1 MEKRKT
7 GQTTRQI
14 NMYIK
19 DMIDHPGQL
28 YQIVD
33 HYNDV
38 HNNSIMV
45 KRIEH
50 RLQHEYPKMIDVYH
64 TMNNYGVT
72 ATGRNTMSVRYSPY
86 VLLDRDIF
94 IGRVVD
100 EVVESLFQNMN
111 KPVNI
116 LEITQRVYKDNQKL
130 LFPMLNSDFC
140 GKVIRHTSDRLKYE
154 HSITNID
161 NRLSCEY
168 NVSKELLTY
177 EDNRYFVMTLYSP
190 DFLEA
195 KLSLKV
201 DVDNLDVF
209 KDVYKEYNNVIDA
222 CVTKDI
228 SDVSINDSNDWI
240 KITSSDHLT
249 SNISSNICN
258 ISSNICV
265 GCIDTDVNCGVIDK
279 FEELEK
285 MVEEL
290 KNKDKYKMP
299 NLNTKYDEFNLFK

>member
-1 MEKRKT
+1 MENRKT

-38 HNNSIMV
+38 HNNSIIV

-50 RLQHEYPKMIDVYH
+50 RLQREYPKMIDVYH
-64 TMNNYGVT
+64 TMDNYGVT
-72 ATGRNTMSVRYSPY
+72 ATGANTMCVRYSPY

-100 EVVESLFQNMN
+100 EVVESLFKNMN

-116 LEITQRVYKDNQKL
+116 LEITQRVYKDNPKM
-130 LFPMLNSDFC
+130 LFPTLNNDFC
-140 GKVIRHTSDRLKYE
+140 DKVIKHTLDRLKYE

-161 NRLSCEY
+161 NRLSSEY
-168 NVSKELLTY
+168 NVSKELIIPN
-177 EDNRYFVMTLYSP
+177 DDRYFVITLYSP

-201 DVDNLDVF
+201 DVDNFDVF
-209 KDVYKEYNNVIDA
+209 KDAYKEYNGVIDN

-228 SDVSINDSNDWI
+228 SLDVGGNDWI
-240 KITSSDHLT
+240 KLT
-249 SNISSNICN
+249 SDEHLKTNISSNICTVS
-258 ISSNICV
+258 IA
-265 GCIDTDVNCGVIDK
+265 TDCYNSTIDK

-299 NLNTKYDEFNLFK
+299 DVRTKYDEFNIFK

>member
-1 MEKRKT
+1 MENRKT

-19 DMIDHPGQL
+19 NMIDNPGQS

-50 RLQHEYPKMIDVYH
+50 RLQNEYPNMIDVYH
-64 TMNNYGVT
+64 RMDNYGVT
-72 ATGRNTMSVRYSPY
+72 ATGTNTMSVRYSPY

-100 EVVESLFQNMN
+100 EVIESLFHNMN
-111 KPVNI
+111 KSVDI
-116 LEITQRVYKDNQKL
+116 LEITQHVHKDNPKT
-130 LFPMLNSDFC
+130 LFPTLNNDFC
-140 GKVIRHTSDRLKYE
+140 DKVIKHTLDRLKYE
-154 HSITNID
+154 HYITNID
-161 NRLSCEY
+161 NRLSSEY
-168 NVSKELLTY
+168 NVSKESLISIS
-177 EDNRYFVMTLYSP
+177 NRYFIMKLYSP
-190 DFLEA
+190 EFLEA

-201 DVDNLDVF
+201 DVDNFDVF
-209 KDVYKEYNNVIDA
+209 KDAYKEYNGIIDT
-222 CVTKDI
+222 CVAKDI
-228 SDVSINDSNDWI
+228 SDVTSNDYNDLIKLTSDSN
-240 KITSSDHLT
+240 LT
-249 SNISSNICN
+249 T
-258 ISSNICV
+258 NICV
-265 GCIDTDVNCGVIDK
+265 GSIDTDCNSVIDK

-290 KNKDKYKMP
+290 KNKDKYKTP
-299 NLNTKYDEFNLFK
+299 DLRAKYDEFNLFK

>member
-1 MEKRKT
+1 MENRKT

-14 NMYIK
+14 NAYIK

-45 KRIEH
+45 KRIKH

-64 TMNNYGVT
+64 TMDNYGVT
-72 ATGRNTMSVRYSPY
+72 ATRANTMCVRYSPY

-100 EVVESLFQNMN
+100 EVVESLFKNMN

-116 LEITQRVYKDNQKL
+116 LEITQRVYKDNPKM
-130 LFPMLNSDFC
+130 LFPTLNNDFC

-154 HSITNID
+154 HSVTNID

-168 NVSKELLTY
+168 NVSKESLIC

-201 DVDNLDVF
+201 DVDNFDVF
-209 KDVYKEYNNVIDA
+209 KDAYKEYNGIIDN
-222 CVTKDI
+222 CVAKDI
-228 SDVSINDSNDWI
+228 SLDAGGNDWI
-240 KITSSDHLT
+240 KLT
-249 SNISSNICN
+249 SDEHLLTT

-265 GCIDTDVNCGVIDK
+265 GSIAIDNDCNSVIDK

-290 KNKDKYKMP
+290 KNKDKYKTP
-299 NLNTKYDEFNLFK
+299 DLTPKYDEFNLFK

>member
-1 MEKRKT
+1 MENRKT
-7 GQTTRQI
+7 GQTTRRI
-14 NMYIK
+14 NVYIK

-38 HNNSIMV
+38 HNNSIIV

-50 RLQHEYPKMIDVYH
+50 RLQREYPKMIDVYH
-64 TMNNYGVT
+64 TMDNYGVT
-72 ATGRNTMSVRYSPY
+72 ATGANTMCVRYSPY

-100 EVVESLFQNMN
+100 EVVESLFKNMN

-116 LEITQRVYKDNQKL
+116 LEITQRVYKDNPKI
-130 LFPMLNSDFC
+130 LFPTLNNDFC
-140 GKVIRHTSDRLKYE
+140 DKVIKHTLDRLKYE
-154 HSITNID
+154 HYITNID
-161 NRLSCEY
+161 NRLSSEY
-168 NVSKELLTY
+168 NVSKESLISQ
-177 EDNRYFVMTLYSP
+177 DNRYFVMTLYSP

-201 DVDNLDVF
+201 DVDNFDVF
-209 KDVYKEYNNVIDA
+209 KDAYKEYNAVIDT

-228 SDVSINDSNDWI
+228 SDVTSNDYNDLI
-240 KITSSDHLT
+240 KLT
-249 SNISSNICN
+249 SDGNLTT
-258 ISSNICV
+258 NICV
-265 GCIDTDVNCGVIDK
+265 GSIDANCNSVIDK

-290 KNKDKYKMP
+290 KNKDKYKTP
-299 NLNTKYDEFNLFK
+299 DLRAKYDEFNLFK

>member
-1 MEKRKT
+1 MKMEKRKT

-19 DMIDHPGQL
+19 DMIDHPGQS

-50 RLQHEYPKMIDVYH
+50 RLQHEYPNMVDVYH
-64 TMNNYGVT
+64 TMDNYGVT
-72 ATGRNTMSVRYSPY
+72 ATGRNTMCVRYSPY

-100 EVVESLFQNMN
+100 EVVESLFKNMN

-116 LEITQRVYKDNQKL
+116 LEITQRVYKDNPKM
-130 LFPMLNSDFC
+130 LFPTLNNDFC
-140 GKVIRHTSDRLKYE
+140 DKVIKHTLDRLKYE
-154 HSITNID
+154 HYITNID
-161 NRLSCEY
+161 NRLSSEY
-168 NVSKELLTY
+168 NVSKESLISQ
-177 EDNRYFVMTLYSP
+177 DNRYFVMTLYSP

-201 DVDNLDVF
+201 DVDNFDVF
-209 KDVYKEYNNVIDA
+209 KDVYKEYNAVIDT
-222 CVTKDI
+222 CVSKDI
-228 SDVSINDSNDWI
+228 SDTSSNDWI
-240 KITSSDHLT
+240 KLT
-249 SNISSNICN
+249 SDEHLLTT

-265 GCIDTDVNCGVIDK
+265 GSIDANCNSVIDK

-290 KNKDKYKMP
+290 NKELKNKDKYKTP
-299 NLNTKYDEFNLFK
+299 VLKPKYDEFNLFK

>member
-1 MEKRKT
+1 MENRKT

-19 DMIDHPGQL
+19 DMIDNPGQL

-50 RLQHEYPKMIDVYH
+50 RLQHEYPNMIDVYH
-64 TMNNYGVT
+64 TMDNYGVT
-72 ATGRNTMSVRYSPY
+72 ATGRNTMCVRYSPY

-100 EVVESLFQNMN
+100 EVVENLFNNIN
-111 KPVNI
+111 KPVNV
-116 LEITQRVYKDNQKL
+116 LESTQRVYKANPKM
-130 LFPMLNSDFC
+130 LFPTLNNDFC
-140 GKVIRHTSDRLKYE
+140 DKVIRHTLDRLKYE
-154 HSITNID
+154 HYITNID
-161 NRLSCEY
+161 NRLSSEY
-168 NVSKELLTY
+168 NVSKESLISQ
-177 EDNRYFVMTLYSP
+177 DNRYFVMTLYSP

-209 KDVYKEYNNVIDA
+209 KDAYKEYNAVIDT

-228 SDVSINDSNDWI
+228 SDASSNDWI
-240 KITSSDHLT
+240 KLSSDGHLM
-249 SNISSNICN
+249 SNISSNICTV
-258 ISSNICV
+258 S
-265 GCIDTDVNCGVIDK
+265 IDTDCCNSTIDK

-299 NLNTKYDEFNLFK
+299 DVKTKYDEFNLFK

>member
-1 MEKRKT
+1 MENRKT

-19 DMIDHPGQL
+19 DMIDNPGQL

-38 HNNSIMV
+38 HNNSIIV

-50 RLQHEYPKMIDVYH
+50 RLQHEYPNMVDVYH
-64 TMNNYGVT
+64 TMDNYGVT
-72 ATGRNTMSVRYSPY
+72 ATGRNTMCVRYSPY

-100 EVVESLFQNMN
+100 DVVESLFQNMN
-111 KPVNI
+111 KQVNI
-116 LEITQRVYKDNQKL
+116 LESTQRVYKDNPKM
-130 LFPMLNSDFC
+130 LFPTLNNDFC
-140 GKVIRHTSDRLKYE
+140 DKVIKHTLDRLKYE
-154 HSITNID
+154 HNITNID
-161 NRLSCEY
+161 NSLSCEY
-168 NVSKELLTY
+168 NVSKELIIPN
-177 EDNRYFVMTLYSP
+177 DDRYFVMTLYSP

-201 DVDNLDVF
+201 DVDNFDVF
-209 KDVYKEYNNVIDA
+209 KDVYKEYNNVIDT
-222 CVTKDI
+222 CVAKDI
-228 SDVSINDSNDWI
+228 SCVSSNDCNDWI
-240 KITSSDHLT
+240 KLSSDGHLKT
-249 SNISSNICN
+249 N

-265 GCIDTDVNCGVIDK
+265 GTIDVDCNSVVDK

-290 KNKDKYKMP
+290 NNELKNKDKYKTP
-299 NLNTKYDEFNLFK
+299 NLKPKYDEFNLFK

>member
-28 YQIVD
+28 YRIVD

-45 KRIEH
+45 KCIEH

-72 ATGRNTMSVRYSPY
+72 ATGANTMSVRYSPY

-111 KPVNI
+111 IPVNI
-116 LEITQRVYKDNQKL
+116 LEITQRVYKDNPKM
-130 LFPMLNSDFC
+130 LFPTLNNDFC
-140 GKVIRHTSDRLKYE
+140 DKVIRHTSDRLKYE
-154 HSITNID
+154 HYITNID
-161 NRLSCEY
+161 NCLSCEY
-168 NVSKELLTY
+168 DVSKESLIS
-177 EDNRYFVMTLYSP
+177 NRYFTMTLYSP

-201 DVDNLDVF
+201 DIDNLDVF
-209 KDVYKEYNNVIDA
+209 KDAYKEYNGVIDA
-222 CVTKDI
+222 CVAKDI

-258 ISSNICV
+258 ISSNICTV
-265 GCIDTDVNCGVIDK
+265 SIDADANCGVIDK

>member
-1 MEKRKT
+1 MENRKT

-19 DMIDHPGQL
+19 DMIDNPGQL

-50 RLQHEYPKMIDVYH
+50 RLQHEYPNMIDVYH
-64 TMNNYGVT
+64 TMDNYGVT
-72 ATGRNTMSVRYSPY
+72 ATGRNTMCVRYSPY

-100 EVVESLFQNMN
+100 EVVENLFNNIN
-111 KPVNI
+111 KPVNV
-116 LEITQRVYKDNQKL
+116 LESTQHVYKDNPKM
-130 LFPMLNSDFC
+130 LFPTLNNDFC
-140 GKVIRHTSDRLKYE
+140 DKVIKHTLDRLKYE
-154 HSITNID
+154 HYITNID
-161 NRLSCEY
+161 NLLSSEY
-168 NVSKELLTY
+168 NVSKESLISQ
-177 EDNRYFVMTLYSP
+177 DNRYFVITLYSS

-209 KDVYKEYNNVIDA
+209 KDAYKEYNAVIDN

-228 SDVSINDSNDWI
+228 SDASSNDWI
-240 KITSSDHLT
+240 KLSSDGHLM
-249 SNISSNICN
+249 SNISSNICTV
-258 ISSNICV
+258 S
-265 GCIDTDVNCGVIDK
+265 IDTDCCNSAIDK
-279 FEELEK
+279 FDELEK

-299 NLNTKYDEFNLFK
+299 DVKTKYDEFNLFK

>member
-1 MEKRKT
+1 MENRKT

-45 KRIEH
+45 KCIEH
-50 RLQHEYPKMIDVYH
+50 RLQREYPKMIDVYH
-64 TMNNYGVT
+64 TMDNYGVT
-72 ATGRNTMSVRYSPY
+72 ATGANTMTVRYSPY

-111 KPVNI
+111 KQVNI
-116 LEITQRVYKDNQKL
+116 LEITQRVYKANPKM
-130 LFPMLNSDFC
+130 LFPTLNNDFC
-140 GKVIRHTSDRLKYE
+140 DKVIKHTLDRLKYE
-154 HSITNID
+154 HYITNID
-161 NRLSCEY
+161 NRLSSEY
-168 NVSKELLTY
+168 NVSKESLISQ
-177 EDNRYFVMTLYSP
+177 DNRYFVMTLYSP

-201 DVDNLDVF
+201 DVDNFDVF
-209 KDVYKEYNNVIDA
+209 KDAYKEYNAVIDT
-222 CVTKDI
+222 CVAKDI
-228 SDVSINDSNDWI
+228 SLDVGGNDWI
-240 KITSSDHLT
+240 KLT
-249 SNISSNICN
+249 SDEHLLTNISSNICTAS
-258 ISSNICV
+258 ISADCNSV
-265 GCIDTDVNCGVIDK
+265 VDK

-290 KNKDKYKMP
+290 NKELKNKDKYKTP
-299 NLNTKYDEFNLFK
+299 DLKPKYDEFNLFK

>member
-1 MEKRKT
+1 MENRKT

-14 NMYIK
+14 NTYIK

-28 YQIVD
+28 YRIVD

-50 RLQHEYPKMIDVYH
+50 RLQREYPKMIDVYH
-64 TMNNYGVT
+64 TMDNYGVT
-72 ATGRNTMSVRYSPY
+72 ATGANTMCVRYSPY

-100 EVVESLFQNMN
+100 EVVESLFKNMN
-111 KPVNI
+111 KPANI
-116 LEITQRVYKDNQKL
+116 LEVTQRVYKDNPKM
-130 LFPMLNSDFC
+130 LFPTLNNDFC
-140 GKVIRHTSDRLKYE
+140 DKVIRHTADRLKYE
-154 HSITNID
+154 HSVTNID
-161 NRLSCEY
+161 NRLSSEY
-168 NVSKELLTY
+168 NVSKESLISQ
-177 EDNRYFVMTLYSP
+177 DNRYFVMTLYSP

-201 DVDNLDVF
+201 DVDNFDVF
-209 KDVYKEYNNVIDA
+209 KDAYKEYNAVIDT
-222 CVTKDI
+222 CVAKDI
-228 SDVSINDSNDWI
+228 SLDVGGNDWI
-240 KITSSDHLT
+240 KLT
-249 SNISSNICN
+249 SDGHLSTNISSNICTV
-258 ISSNICV
+258 S
-265 GCIDTDVNCGVIDK
+265 IDSDCCNSAIDK

-299 NLNTKYDEFNLFK
+299 DVKTKYDEFNLFK

>member
-1 MEKRKT
+1 MENRKT

-19 DMIDHPGQL
+19 NMIDNPGQS

-50 RLQHEYPKMIDVYH
+50 RLQNEYPNMIDVYH
-64 TMNNYGVT
+64 RMDNYGVT
-72 ATGRNTMSVRYSPY
+72 ATGTNTMSVRYSPY

-100 EVVESLFQNMN
+100 EVIESLFHNMN
-111 KPVNI
+111 KPVDI
-116 LEITQRVYKDNQKL
+116 LEIAQHVHKDNPKTS
-130 LFPMLNSDFC
+130 FPTLNNDFC
-140 GKVIRHTSDRLKYE
+140 NKVIKHTLDRFKYE
-154 HSITNID
+154 HGISNID
-161 NRLSCEY
+161 NCLSSEY
-168 NVSKELLTY
+168 NVSKESLISIS
-177 EDNRYFVMTLYSP
+177 NRYFIMKLYSP
-190 DFLEA
+190 EFLEA

-209 KDVYKEYNNVIDA
+209 KDAYKEYNGVIDT

-228 SDVSINDSNDWI
+228 SSDVSGNDWI
-240 KITSSDHLT
+240 KLSSDGNLIT
-249 SNISSNICN
+249 NISN
-258 ISSNICV
+258 NICV
-265 GCIDTDVNCGVIDK
+265 GSIDTDCNSVIDK

-299 NLNTKYDEFNLFK
+299 DVKTKYDEFNLFK

>member
-1 MEKRKT
+1 MENRKT

-19 DMIDHPGQL
+19 DMIDNPGQL

-50 RLQHEYPKMIDVYH
+50 RLQHEYPNMVDVYH
-64 TMNNYGVT
+64 TMDNYGVT
-72 ATGRNTMSVRYSPY
+72 ATGRNTMCVRYSPY

-100 EVVESLFQNMN
+100 EVVESLFKNMN

-116 LEITQRVYKDNQKL
+116 LEITQRVYKDNPKM
-130 LFPMLNSDFC
+130 LFPTLNNDFC
-140 GKVIRHTSDRLKYE
+140 DKVIRHTGDRLKYE
-154 HSITNID
+154 HSVTNID

-168 NVSKELLTY
+168 NVSKESLIC

-201 DVDNLDVF
+201 DVDNFDVF
-209 KDVYKEYNNVIDA
+209 KDAYKEYNGVIDN

-228 SDVSINDSNDWI
+228 SLDVGGNDWI
-240 KITSSDHLT
+240 KLT
-249 SNISSNICN
+249 SDEHLLTTISI
-258 ISSNICV
+258 NICV
-265 GCIDTDVNCGVIDK
+265 GSIAIDNDCNSVIDK

-290 KNKDKYKMP
+290 KNKDKYKTP
-299 NLNTKYDEFNLFK
+299 DLTPKYDEFNLFK

>member
-1 MEKRKT
+1 MENRKT

-28 YQIVD
+28 YRIVD

-50 RLQHEYPKMIDVYH
+50 RLQREYPKMIDVYH
-64 TMNNYGVT
+64 TMDNYGVT
-72 ATGRNTMSVRYSPY
+72 ATGANTMCVRYSPY

-100 EVVESLFQNMN
+100 EVIESLFNNMN
-111 KPVNI
+111 KPVNV
-116 LEITQRVYKDNQKL
+116 LESAHRVKDNSKM
-130 LFPMLNSDFC
+130 LFPTLNNDFC
-140 GKVIRHTSDRLKYE
+140 DKVIKHTLDRLKYE
-154 HSITNID
+154 HGITNVD
-161 NRLSCEY
+161 NRLSSEY
-168 NVSKELLTY
+168 NVSKESLISY
-177 EDNRYFVMTLYSP
+177 DNRYFTMTLYSP

-201 DVDNLDVF
+201 DVDNFDVF
-209 KDVYKEYNNVIDA
+209 KDAYKEYNEIIDN
-222 CVTKDI
+222 CVAKDI
-228 SDVSINDSNDWI
+228 SLDVGGNDWI
-240 KITSSDHLT
+240 KLTSDEHLT
-249 SNISSNICN
+249 SNISSNICTV
-258 ISSNICV
+258 S
-265 GCIDTDVNCGVIDK
+265 IDTDCCNSAIDK

-299 NLNTKYDEFNLFK
+299 DVKTKYDEFNLFK